1 MVKNTTGG
9 SRAKSQARKMTRDT
23 GASASGRVRTVT
35 DPLEHYAIV
44 TINYGQGR
52 CAVRTAAGLEL
63 ACVVRNKFCGRS
75 RSSNNVAV
83 DSIVMVGLRD
93 WEAATGFRICDLLE
107 VYSAEE
113 AARLRAMPGAP
124 LAALT
129 PMAKH
134 GAGGDDGGVVFSAV
148 PEYTTDDFA
157 PADDADLVAAPTGAA
172 AASADES
179 WFADI

>member
-23 GASASGRVRTVT
+23 GASAGGRVRTVA
-35 DPLEHYAIV
+35 DPLEQYAIV

-52 CAVRTAAGLEL
+52 CAVRTAAGLDL
-63 ACVVRNKFCGRS
+63 SCVVRNKFCGRS
-75 RSSNNVAV
+75 RSSNNVSV

-124 LAALT
+124 LAALM
-129 PMAKH
+129 PVAKH
-134 GAGGDDGGVVFSAV
+134 GGGVDESDVVFSAV
-148 PEYTTDDFA
+148 AECPADDFA
-157 PADDADLVAAPTGAA
+157 PTDGPAAAPSGAA
-172 AASADES
+172 FASADES